1 METEKMMIDGVEKRI
16 EAGVNTALDMVEVL
30 VAAGQ
35 PLKSAIA
42 TSRILTMEVVR
53 ESLAK
58 NLANK
63 SGSVITHTLA
73 TTPAQP
79 EPVPPQQAA
88 KTKQHQTVD

>member
-1 METEKMMIDGVEKRI
+1 MMIDGVEKRI

-35 PLKSAIA
+35 PIKTAIA

-58 NLANK
+58 NLGNK

-73 TTPAQP
+73 TTPAQSGS
-79 EPVPPQQAA
+79 VPTQHRS
-88 KTKQHQTVD
+88 KTKQQQTVD

>member
-1 METEKMMIDGVEKRI
+1 MMIDGVEKRI

-53 ESLAK
+53 ESLASHFG
-58 NLANK
+58 NK

-73 TTPAQP
+73 TTPAQTV
-79 EPVPPQQAA
+79 PVPALETA
-88 KTKQHQTVD
+88 KAEEPETVA

>member
-1 METEKMMIDGVEKRI
+1 MMIDGVEKRI

-73 TTPAQP
+73 ATPAQP
-79 EPVPPQQAA
+79 EPVPPQHAA
-88 KTKQHQTVD
+88 KTKQHQTVE